1 VCEPVLW
8 TRIQIF
14 WLDPNPKKNSDSDSG
29 TVVKY
34 NFLLKI
40 ADQTLERE
48 EKLLLFNPFIH
59 KKKIIYR
66 ALPRVAGKKI
76 AKKNPFGHQPS
87 ICWWHTGS
95 HILYTA
101 HRLQRHDKKIKE
113 ENTTNKKKSPFSY
126 KFVNI

>member
-76 AKKNPFGHQPS
+76 AKKIRSDTNPPYVGGIPDP
-87 ICWWHTGS
+87 IYCTLHTG
-95 HILYTA
+95 YNDMT
-101 HRLQRHDKKIKE
+101 RK
-113 ENTTNKKKSPFSY
+113 
-126 KFVNI
+126 